1 MSSQKKVP
9 GSSLRSRLMSP
20 NALHCNA
27 LGWWQGWAR
36 FHLGQ
41 RQSKSLNSN
50 SMCSL
55 ACKSELSLMKSNDFR
70 WNSLLKIC
78 LFTDWCANCVTFK
91 RQQAKCCQTLFSN
104 QWSFETSSAL
114 LQTAAYLYWAFQR
127 LFKQYFPKFND
138 NILTFQNPSIKFGW
152 SPFLSIN
159 CICIKY
165 VYSLWW
171 GKKAL
176 PVSVKK

>member
-1 MSSQKKVP
+1 MLARLQEWIVIDELVP
-9 GSSLRSRLMSP
+9 P
-20 NALHCNA
+20 
-27 LGWWQGWAR
+27 Q
-36 FHLGQ
+36 Q
-41 RQSKSLNSN
+41 
-50 SMCSL
+50 
-55 ACKSELSLMKSNDFR
+55 SNDFR

-165 VYSLWW
+165 VYGLWW
-171 GKKAL
+171 AKRPCQCQSKSKIISL
-176 PVSVKK
+176 QRCD